1 MFLVIG
7 QKTRLCLLLL
17 SFVSILMSGLA
28 FADTARA
35 DPEVKSVRVAM
46 SLTPLS
52 APFIIAEDQKFF
64 IQELVDVHIT
74 DFIGGHRT
82 AKALFSGDFELA
94 TSSEVVVMFNSFAR
108 DDFSLLVSFVSSN
121 NDIKMLS
128 RRDIGIRDI
137 ADLVGH
143 RVGIVS
149 GSAAQFYFEEA
160 LLVAGVESDI
170 VEMVHIEPEAMLKAL
185 SDRSVDAIVIWEPL
199 AYQIS
204 ESMKDDVLILP
215 NDKVYTETFNALVMR
230 DFAQKNPDI
239 LASVITALEKAIE
252 FINKN
257 PQRAQ
262 KIVAERLG
270 EDVNLI
276 EAIWSDFS
284 FELSLHQW
292 LLTTL
297 EAQARWATQRRL
309 VEQSEIPNYLMF
321 LDASILDQVK
331 PDSVTLF
338 R

>member
-1 MFLVIG
+1 MFLAID

-17 SFVSILMSGLA
+17 GLVSILMPGLM
-28 FADTARA
+28 FAGTAGL
-35 DPEVKSVRVAM
+35 DSEVKAVRVAM

-64 IQELVDVHIT
+64 IEESVDVHIT

-82 AKALFSGDFELA
+82 VKALFSGEFDLA

-108 DDFSLLVSFVSSN
+108 DDFSVLASFVSSN
-121 NDIKMLS
+121 NDLKILS
-128 RRDIGIRDI
+128 HRNAGIRNVV
-137 ADLVGH
+137 DLTDH

-149 GSAAQFYFEEA
+149 GSSAQFFLEET
-160 LLVAGVESDI
+160 LLVAGVESDS
-170 VEMVHIEPEAMLKAL
+170 VDMVHVDPEAMLKAL

-199 AYQIS
+199 AYQIHKS
-204 ESMKDDVLILP
+204 LKDDVLIVP

-230 DFAQKNPDI
+230 EFARKNPDI
-239 LASVITALEKAIE
+239 LASVVTALEKAIE

-257 PQRAQ
+257 PQRSQ
-262 KIVAERLG
+262 KIVANRIG

-276 EAIWSDFS
+276 KAIWNDFS

-297 EAQARWATQRRL
+297 ETQARWAIERHL
-309 VEQSEIPNYLMF
+309 VDQSEMINYLMF
-321 LDASILDQVK
+321 LDTSILDRVK
-331 PDSVTLF
+331 PGSVTLF